1 MLTFAFNAVK
11 FNFYIFFPHNN
22 VTFFGLEQQLKK
34 KKPTPKIATLTKPL
48 FPNTTLKHFIYH
60 LNGSFCVTKSNKNLI
75 YNK

>member
-1 MLTFAFNAVK
+1 MLTSAFNSVK

-34 KKPTPKIATLTKPL
+34 SPKIATLTKPL

-60 LNGSFCVTKSNKNLI
+60 LNGPFCVTKSNEKLI

>member
-1 MLTFAFNAVK
+1 MLTFAFNSVK

-22 VTFFGLEQQLKK
+22 VTFSGLEQQLKK
-34 KKPTPKIATLTKPL
+34 TPKIAALTKPL

-60 LNGSFCVTKSNKNLI
+60 LNISFCVIKSNKKLI